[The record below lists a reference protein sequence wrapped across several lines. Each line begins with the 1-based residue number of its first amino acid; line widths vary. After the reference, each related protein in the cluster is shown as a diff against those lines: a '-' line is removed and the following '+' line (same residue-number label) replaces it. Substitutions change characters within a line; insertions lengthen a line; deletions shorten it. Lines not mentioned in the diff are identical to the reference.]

1 VSLFAHVMIYAMTR
15 HYESSA
21 RKSKNLQV
29 EIALEAAELGGTEV
43 GGQDLLG
50 EELAVRDAEG
60 PAGRAPRDEGVGGGC
75 GYRGSWPLREKDACL
90 CGTVRIDASGSGS
103 NRQLLL
109 LLLMS
114 CRFHLEHLVEAAG
127 KLLGNPSLPRFGE
140 ADGRGEIDG
149 DFGLHACRLCCF
161 IMTTHSAAAHSE
173 TQLLLSRG
181 GGRESGR
188 HKKINGGKAFWR
200 CGGVHTKKISSVF
213 RRTPHTVATDVIAVV
228 SDMTTDRP
236 SNSSDYGFTNVCI
249 RLIDILLSLIE
260 LEQRATQIST
270 LCSRELL

>member
-1 VSLFAHVMIYAMTR
+1 MIYAMTR

-149 DFGLHACRLCCF
+149 DFGLHACRLCCTF
-161 IMTTHSAAAHSE
+161 IMTTHSAGVGPPQKNQRWKSVLAMCVAFTPKKYQASSAAH
-173 TQLLLSRG
+173 
-181 GGRESGR
+181 
-188 HKKINGGKAFWR
+188 
-200 CGGVHTKKISSVF
+200 
-213 RRTPHTVATDVIAVV
+213 RTP
-228 SDMTTDRP
+228 S
-236 SNSSDYGFTNVCI
+236 
-249 RLIDILLSLIE
+249 RLTSLP
-260 LEQRATQIST
+260 LCQI
-270 LCSRELL
+270 